1 MTGLLSVRSVCWI
14 ALEEVPKGGTISA
27 SNDSNLRK
35 FWKYLWSMNIPRNVR
50 HFAWKACKD
59 ILPMKENLK
68 RRKVFV
74 DSCCEVCQM
83 KAKSS
88 GHLFWNYFSAKE
100 VWRLS
105 KLFSRQMTLQF
116 SSFMDLIWYVAMV
129 VKWENDYV
137 EKIIMIA
144 WATWSNWNKVIN
156 GEDKKS
162 NGALVDSA
170 VEYLME
176 YQVYCEKPTVAQT
189 KEQPKW
195 RPPQHGRY
203 KINID
208 GAMFAA
214 QKAAGL
220 GVLIRDTEGR
230 VVGVCNKKIMA
241 PLGAVE
247 IEAKAF

>member
-1 MTGLLSVRSVCWI
+1 M
-14 ALEEVPKGGTISA
+14 
-27 SNDSNLRK
+27 
-35 FWKYLWSMNIPRNVR
+35 
-50 HFAWKACKD
+50 
-59 ILPMKENLK
+59 
-68 RRKVFV
+68 

-100 VWRLS
+100 VWRVS

-116 SSFMDLIWYVAMV
+116 SSFMDLIWYMAMV

-170 VEYLME
+170 LEYLME

-220 GVLIRDTEGR
+220 GVLIRDTEVR
-230 VVGVCNKKIMA
+230 VVRACNKKIMA

-247 IEAKAF
+247 IKAKAF